1 MHAEVSERPQHWT
14 GQLRQDWWSKAALTI
29 KLKLSENWEK
39 RSLPRI
45 IPNIFL
51 LNVQILQNYKD
62 NSRIRRLLKNL
73 DFYVL
78 PVLNIDGYIYTWT
91 TVSTLSLVLG
101 WVHELDLGFVS
112 PWARRN
118 QTILFIMEEPLS
130 GSDGVLHQ
138 SSPKSRSGSTQYAT
152 YRRLKGLV

>member
-1 MHAEVSERPQHWT
+1 MLTSQPPGDSDMCRGFRKTTHWT
-14 GQLRQDWWSKAALTI
+14 GQLRQDWWAKASVHSPPMI

-39 RSLPRI
+39 RPLPRI

-51 LNVQILQNYKD
+51 SNVQILQNYED

-78 PVLNIDGYIYTWT
+78 PVFNIDGYIYTWT

-101 WVHELDLGFVS
+101 WVHELD
-112 PWARRN
+112 
-118 QTILFIMEEPLS
+118 IDS
-130 GSDGVLHQ
+130 GSFSDFSHCNYKNVLW
-138 SSPKSRSGSTQYAT
+138 SF
-152 YRRLKGLV
+152 KGGNLIWN